1 MKRIFFLFLLLS
13 QIESLYAQRD
23 TVRYMDPW
31 YRFNPLS
38 SRTSAYPPAS
48 AYSAVIA
55 SDCLQIY
62 SNINEKV
69 PVYGIAIVADTDI
82 IKGRRRPDDTR
93 FQAILYDSVCEWND
107 TLSDRVY
114 SYIGVEALDTAFFDS
129 YTRLCYFEYH
139 YNYEQEPLPIPF
151 SVYNPGALVSPC
163 FELYFDKPYESY
175 WDNIC
180 VGKHYDSFIEE
191 GSSLWLMIT
200 KYIKDSTSNSYYIAH
215 NGPGSFMLPAPD
227 WRAVACYHYNW
238 GGIFPIVNLRCT
250 MPRRVRETGRGGDDV
265 SIAWQG
271 DDETSDFQVAL
282 FQPGT
287 SIDSVTPVDVTGP
300 AHTFTGLTSGES
312 YLYSVRK
319 VCHYATSC
327 YDTVVYSK
335 WYPPQQLFFVSID
348 DVGAPRFTLSPNP
361 ASEVVGVTFAEPS
374 EGCRMEL
381 YDAAGRQAMVQEVGR
396 GATEATLD
404 VSRYVSGVYLLKMV
418 SPSGAAVRKL
428 VVR

>member
-1 MKRIFFLFLLLS
+1 MFQAWAAF
-13 QIESLYAQRD
+13 AQKD

-38 SRTSAYPPAS
+38 SRTSATPPAS
-48 AYSAVIA
+48 FWRTMYSPY
-55 SDCLQIY
+55 DHLQIY
-62 SNINEKV
+62 SNRNNEKV
-69 PVYGIAIVADTDI
+69 PVYGIAIVGDTNILD
-82 IKGRRRPDDTR
+82 GRTRRPERTR

-107 TLSDRVY
+107 TLDRVY
-114 SYIGVEALDTAFFDS
+114 HRIGVEALDTAFFDS

-139 YNYEQEPLPIPF
+139 YNYEQEPVAHSTSI
-151 SVYNPGALVSPC
+151 YNPGSLVSPC
-163 FELYFDKPYESY
+163 FELYFDKPYLSY
-175 WDNIC
+175 RDNIC
-180 VGKHYDSFIEE
+180 VGSFDYYMVDDTSKVWFLHIN
-191 GSSLWLMIT
+191 
-200 KYIKDSTSNSYYIAH
+200 YIKDSASSNSFYFNFNFGGYT
-215 NGPGSFMLPAPD
+215 LPIPD
-227 WRAVACYHYNW
+227 ETYSSYYHYNW

-404 VSRYVSGVYLLKMV
+404 VSRYASGVYLLKMV

>member
-1 MKRIFFLFLLLS
+1 MFQAWAAF
-13 QIESLYAQRD
+13 AQKD
-23 TVRYMDPW
+23 TVKYMDPW

-38 SRTSAYPPAS
+38 SRTSAFPPT
-48 AYSAVIA
+48 
-55 SDCLQIY
+55 SDLGRTMTTGSLQIY
-62 SNINEKV
+62 SNIYEKV

-82 IKGRRRPDDTR
+82 NKGTRRPDSTR
-93 FQAILYDSVCEWND
+93 FQAILYDSVSEWND
-107 TLSDRVY
+107 TLSGRVY
-114 SYIGVEALDTAFFDS
+114 PYIRVEALDTAFFDS

-151 SVYNPGALVSPC
+151 SVYNPGSLVSPC

-175 WDNIC
+175 SDNIC
-180 VGKHYDSFIEE
+180 VGMHYDAFIED
-191 GSSLWLMIT
+191 GSCLWVLT
-200 KYIKDSTSNSYYIAH
+200 TNYIKDSTSNSYYIAH
-215 NGPGSFMLPAPD
+215 NGPGSFLLTTFNIF
-227 WRAVACYHYNW
+227 RYNW

-404 VSRYVSGVYLLKMV
+404 VSRYASGVYLLKMV